1 MLMRIESIRVK
12 SVPYPERPRQLPGQ
26 FPGVL
31 RIQVEIQEVKGFVCR
46 RGKSL
51 CCRRCDSINVLRQG
65 GVSHSWD
72 GSLAEVI
79 VIQPKNS
86 SIGSKTQLVCPKAP
100 GEVVVDKET
109 GGASSLDPGIVKSPD
124 TGKRRIRAAAL
135 QNDRECGERFLKI
148 VRTNPAS
155 IPGK

>member
-12 SVPYPERPRQLPGQ
+12 SVPYPERPRQLPGH

-51 CCRRCDSINVLRQG
+51 CCRGCHSINVLCQS

-72 GSLAEVI
+72 GSLSEVI
-79 VIQPKNS
+79 VIQPKNP
-86 SIGSKTQLVCPKAP
+86 SIGSKTQLVCPSAP
-100 GEVVVDKET
+100 GEVVIDKEPR
-109 GGASSLDPGIVKSPD
+109 GASSLDPSVV
-124 TGKRRIRAAAL
+124 TH
-135 QNDRECGERFLKI
+135 
-148 VRTNPAS
+148 
-155 IPGK
+155 